1 MTQRVQGQRPRQTQR
16 TQRSGGTKKA
26 GRTGELPYKG
36 MVRLAQKHGFTVT
49 ATTGGKH
56 NKGSL
61 HGQGRAIDV
70 RTRDK
75 SAAQVR
81 EFIAAAKAAGYNVK
95 DERTRPKRQ
104 AVWSGPHLHISK

>member
-1 MTQRVQGQRPRQTQR
+1 MTHVRGHRTQR
-16 TQRSGGTKKA
+16 TTRTTGTKRSGK
-26 GRTGELPYKG
+26 GELPYKG

-49 ATTGGKH
+49 STTGGKH

-75 SAAQVR
+75 SPKQIKD
-81 EFIAAAKAAGYNVK
+81 FIAAARAAGYNVK
-95 DERTRPKRQ
+95 DERVRPKGQ
-104 AVWSGPHLHISK
+104 KVWSGPHLHISK